1 MTMTSTGSMPFPP
14 PQTREFGER
23 ILALEEEVRR
33 ELEQTVQSQREIALL
48 LSTTNSEVEKFAA
61 RELQLSNRVRD
72 MEMHLDNYG
81 R

>member
-1 MTMTSTGSMPFPP
+1 MPFPP